1 MNTLTLP
8 APRLALNPRLASLIL
23 PVLFLALALI
33 VMLVFGDAFAATPP
47 PAPAPTDYFTVPA
60 LAFCKFMTDASAS
73 ILVGV
78 GATAMVV
85 YGIVLIVGKQRGGF
99 GWVLGGVLG
108 YAFIRNAVAI
118 ARSAGLAGC

>member
-1 MNTLTLP
+1 M
-8 APRLALNPRLASLIL
+8 I
-23 PVLFLALALI
+23 
-33 VMLVFGDAFAATPP
+33 
-47 PAPAPTDYFTVPA
+47 
-60 LAFCKFMTDASAS
+60 DASAS

-99 GWVLGGVLG
+99 GWVLGGILG